1 MLPPLPMFARPC
13 ENSAPKSP
21 TVVSLDLDPTVT
33 PGSLTVILDA
43 DAAQLTLLLEHC
55 TDESE

>member
-1 MLPPLPMFARPC
+1 MFTGPCDNSLPRSPR
-13 ENSAPKSP
+13 SP
-21 TVVSLDLDPTVT
+21 TAVSLDLDPTVT
-33 PGSLTVILDA
+33 PGFLTVIPDA